1 MLNKLL
7 DLEKLFKFKMI
18 KLKDILLESTA
29 PDIFIPRRL
38 GDRVERYIKQYI
50 RNGSKGDLNLSDMN
64 LVELPAI
71 LSNVTVS
78 GDFDCGG
85 NKLKSLSG
93 APQHVGGHFNCS
105 LNLLTSLSGAPQHV
119 GGYFDCYGNKLTS
132 LNGAPQHL
140 DGTFSCSYNKLKS
153 LSGAPQHVG
162 GHFYCY
168 SNSLTS
174 LSGAPQHVVGDFYCT
189 NNAVKFTV
197 AQVRAVC
204 DVSGEVFV

>member
-1 MLNKLL
+1 
-7 DLEKLFKFKMI
+7 MI
-18 KLKDILLESTA
+18 KLVDILLESTA
-29 PDIFIPRRL
+29 PDIFVPRRL
-38 GDRVERYIKQYI
+38 GDRLERLIKSYI

-71 LSNVTVS
+71 LSNVTTV
-78 GDFDCGG
+78 GGYFACDF

-93 APQHVGGHFNCS
+93 APQHVVGHFYCYSNQ
-105 LNLLTSLSGAPQHV
+105 LESLSGAPQRV
-119 GGYFDCYGNKLTS
+119 DGYFFCYSNQLT
-132 LNGAPQHL
+132 
-140 DGTFSCSYNKLKS
+140 S

-162 GHFYCY
+162 GHFYCSY
-168 SNSLTS
+168 NELES
-174 LSGAPQHVVGDFYCT
+174 LSGAPQRVDGDFYCE